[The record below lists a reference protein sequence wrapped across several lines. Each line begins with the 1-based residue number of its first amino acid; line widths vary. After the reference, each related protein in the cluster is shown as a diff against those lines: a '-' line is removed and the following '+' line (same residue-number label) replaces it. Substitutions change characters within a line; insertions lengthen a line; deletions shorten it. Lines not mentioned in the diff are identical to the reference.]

1 MESPEQSPDDLADET
16 EQGGDDEPEPAG
28 DAEQAPDDPEN
39 VPDQDSSAQ
48 TGAEQG
54 RGF

>member
-1 MESPEQSPDDLADET
+1 METPEQSPDDLREET
-16 EQGGDDEPEPAG
+16 EQGGHDDPESGGEA
-28 DAEQAPDDPEN
+28 DQRSDDPEN
-39 VPDQDSSAQ
+39 APDQDSSAQ

>member
-1 MESPEQSPDDLADET
+1 METPEQSPDDLREET
-16 EQGGDDEPEPAG
+16 EQGGHGEAD
-28 DAEQAPDDPEN
+28 QHSDDPEN
-39 VPDQDSSAQ
+39 APDQDSSAQ

>member
-1 MESPEQSPDDLADET
+1 METPEQSPDDLREET
-16 EQGGDDEPEPAG
+16 EQGGYDEDEASG
-28 DAEQAPDDPEN
+28 DVGQRSEDPEN